1 MGKKATEVKGEMPL
15 ANPEGKTVEELK
27 EVAHTLQTQVRH
39 HHQMMTK
46 AQGGLEV
53 ILQMIP
59 REEVEKLIAAE
70 NRDNNDTKTVN

>member
-1 MGKKATEVKGEMPL
+1 
-15 ANPEGKTVEELK
+15 
-27 EVAHTLQTQVRH
+27 
-39 HHQMMTK
+39 MTK